1 MAHLIKDNPNIVVL
15 RTASKIHGFANV
27 RVGFAFAHPDTI
39 RELMKFRSGT
49 TSYPALMGAITSY
62 QDADYQKFVVDKNY
76 ESLNILYKMFDELD
90 LPYVN
95 AHANFVYYNAKRDAK
110 EVRDK
115 LLETGI
121 LVGRPYEPYKNWV
134 RISTAKPEEMK
145 YLVEVYKRDFG

>member
-1 MAHLIKDNPNIVVL
+1 
-15 RTASKIHGFANV
+15 
-27 RVGFAFAHPDTI
+27 
-39 RELMKFRSGT
+39 
-49 TSYPALMGAITSY
+49 MGRR
-62 QDADYQKFVVDKNY
+62 DD
-76 ESLNILYKMFDELD
+76 LYKMFDELD

-115 LLETGI
+115 LLESGI